1 MPEDDDDLLRNP
13 KIITC
18 IVPVGLGKNLVD
30 ALFHERDLN
39 TGNVTRGRGASHRS
53 GTFADE
59 MDILTV
65 VVEPGPCQRDLR
77 VPLRPGG
84 DRYHAPPLHVPVR
97 AQSVDPV
104 RTPGGDRGGAGLSF
118 GSIDLL

>member
-65 VVEPGPCQRDLR
+65 VVEP
-77 VPLRPGG
+77 
-84 DRYHAPPLHVPVR
+84 DRANEIFEFLYDR
-97 AQSVDPV
+97 AEIGTTPHRFMFQS
-104 RTPGGDRGGAGLSF
+104 ALSLSTLF
-118 GSIDLL
+118 ALPEAIEEEQD